1 MLADVGSFPY
11 KVTQLI
17 HILAAIVAFAPAF
30 VWPVV
35 RVTMRKQGG
44 SVLPEGVARHLAPAD
59 MLVHGPALAVAGVF
73 GVFTVLLSGDDYEFS
88 DVWISIAFVLWFLML
103 GVLFLGIVPAE
114 RKAAQPGDTPGADA
128 RLGMFAGMFHLLIV
142 LMLID
147 MIWKPGA

>member
-11 KVTQLI
+11 KVTQLL

-35 RVTMRKQGG
+35 RVLERKQGG
-44 SVLPEGVARHLAPAD
+44 TNLPGSVTRHLAPSD
-59 MLVHGPALAVAGVF
+59 LLVHGPALVAAGVF
-73 GVFTVLLSGDDYEFS
+73 GVLTVLLSGEAYEFS
-88 DVWISIAFVLWFLML
+88 QVWISIAFVLWFLML
-103 GVLFLGIVPAE
+103 GVLFLGIMPAE
-114 RKAAQPGDTPGADA
+114 RKAAEPDETPGADA

-147 MIWKPGA
+147 MIWKPGL